1 MSQKTIAQKLLIRDN
16 YKVLIVNCPDGYQTK
31 MGRLPTGAKIF
42 IDSASKP
49 FDLIQI
55 FVYST
60 KQLVEHLPKMKQ
72 LLKQDG
78 LLWTTYPKGKA
89 EINRDSIRIYAQTI
103 GLQAVSLVAIDE
115 TWSALR
121 LRTVPAETV

>member
-1 MSQKTIAQKLLIRDN
+1 MSQKTIAQKLLIRNN
-16 YKVLIVNCPDGYQTK
+16 YRVLIANCPADYQAR

-42 IDSASKP
+42 TDSASKP

-55 FVYST
+55 FVSS
-60 KQLVEHLPKMKQ
+60 KNQLEEQLPKMKQ
-72 LLKQDG
+72 LLKKNG

-103 GLQAVSLVAIDE
+103 GLQAVSLIAIDE

-121 LRTVPAETV
+121 LKIVPAETA